1 VVRKGKVNGVD
12 VAVKTLKENS
22 QREVILSILQEIK
35 VMSHLENHLNIVK
48 FIGANTED
56 LAKGNSLLI
65 ELFIM

>member
-12 VAVKTLKENS
+12 VAVKTLKEHS
-22 QREVILSILQEIK
+22 QREVVLSILQEIK

-56 LAKGNSLLI
+56 LAKGNSLLK